1 MRFGWSLAN
10 ANMLYLGLP
19 VLLVVDDE
27 YARRFWTLFEAWC
40 SAQLVRPDG
49 GFAAPSG
56 RSMSA
61 APRQIVLAADDSG
74 ADDSCGHDDGA
85 HYDGSVFGDV
95 QGCKLLGPRILRAV
109 LWIQAGQH
117 GGLSAS

>member
-1 MRFGWSLAN
+1 MYCGHDDVAGNHGAN
-10 ANMLYLGLP
+10 G
-19 VLLVVDDE
+19 VD
-27 YARRFWTLFEAWC
+27 
-40 SAQLVRPDG
+40 
-49 GFAAPSG
+49 
-56 RSMSA
+56 
-61 APRQIVLAADDSG
+61 DDSG
-74 ADDSCGHDDGA
+74 TVANNTCGHDDGA

>member
-1 MRFGWSLAN
+1 MLVWYCYVCVMLRASVWWYCDN
-10 ANMLYLGLP
+10 ASAS
-19 VLLVVDDE
+19 VSVDD
-27 YARRFWTLFEAWC
+27 C
-40 SAQLVRPDG
+40 VSCIDDDDDDDD
-49 GFAAPSG
+49 SG
-56 RSMSA
+56 ADDSGADDSG
-61 APRQIVLAADDSG
+61 ADDSG

-95 QGCKLLGPRILRAV
+95 QGCKLLGPGILRAV

>member
-1 MRFGWSLAN
+1 MLRAGVWWCCDN
-10 ANMLYLGLP
+10 ASASAS
-19 VLLVVDDE
+19 VSVDD
-27 YARRFWTLFEAWC
+27 C
-40 SAQLVRPDG
+40 VSCVDD
-49 GFAAPSG
+49 SG
-56 RSMSA
+56 ADDSG
-61 APRQIVLAADDSG
+61 ADDSG